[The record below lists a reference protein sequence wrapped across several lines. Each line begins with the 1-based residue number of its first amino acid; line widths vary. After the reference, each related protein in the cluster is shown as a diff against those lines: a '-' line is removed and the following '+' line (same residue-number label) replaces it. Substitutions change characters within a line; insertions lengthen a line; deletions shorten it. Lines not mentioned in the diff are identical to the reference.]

1 MDTHLLLER
10 LLRIAAGIGGFIC
23 IFYFFKSI
31 IRLGVLNERYQ
42 DSLAFWVGRIA
53 LYFFRLRIFLIPG
66 GMQRRNQIMTWYWPC
81 ALFGVITVWFVLVMV
96 AFALLNIAFGAEQ
109 SFTRALVSSGS
120 ALSTLGFSTPS
131 TFAGQYL
138 AIVEGGIGLFVVV
151 YLFTFLP
158 GFMDLI
164 HERDQRIAWIYA
176 RVNETP
182 SGIDL
187 LEWFYNNHHESDLS
201 MVLEDWELFFRR
213 LAQARS
219 FLPLLC
225 VIRPVALKQSWIAGI
240 GALMDALAL
249 KSTVVAN
256 PRGGVRIC
264 FDCGVRAI
272 QNFHSSMRGTPI
284 GPRRNLD
291 LSSIPREHFDAA
303 CDRLVASGVTIL
315 SDRDKAWKLFLEA
328 HRQYAGEIAWLAAA
342 ISDPLPIWP
351 SPLKSHPPEP
361 PTPPSA

>member
-10 LLRIAAGIGGFIC
+10 LLRIAAGLGGFIC

-53 LYFFRLRIFLIPG
+53 LYLFRLRILLLPG
-66 GMQRRNQIMTWYWPC
+66 GAQKRNQIMTWYWPC
-81 ALFGVITVWFVLVMV
+81 ALFGVISAWFVLVMV

-109 SFTRALVSSGS
+109 SMAKALVASGS
-120 ALSTLGFSTPS
+120 ALSTLGFATP
-131 TFAGQYL
+131 TTLNGQFL
-138 AIVEGGIGLFVVV
+138 AIIEGGIGLFVVV

-158 GFMDLI
+158 SFMDLI

-176 RVNETP
+176 RTQETP

-201 MVLEDWELFFRR
+201 MVMEDWERFFRR

-225 VIRPVALKQSWIAGI
+225 VIRPVMLKQSWIAGI

-256 PRGGVRIC
+256 PRGGVTIC
-264 FDCGVRAI
+264 FNCGVRAI
-272 QNFHSSMRGTPI
+272 QNFHAAMRGTPI
-284 GPRRNLD
+284 GPRRDLD
-291 LSSIPREHFDAA
+291 LWNVQREHFEVA
-303 CDRLVASGVTIL
+303 CNRLVASGVTIL
-315 SDRDKAWKLFLEA
+315 SDRDKAWDLFREA

-342 ISDPLPIWP
+342 ISDPLPAW
-351 SPLKSHPPEP
+351 
-361 PTPPSA
+361 PTPPQSQPPTTAA